1 MYLAPL
7 TRKEY
12 YCMLIQFFKSIL
24 GAGGINS
31 ASLKTV
37 NKVKDP
43 PATFEDQSV
52 EYTNQGK
59 QFYLDGDYVRAEQYY
74 RQAIQVNPHCAE
86 TYNHLGL
93 VFKKKKAF
101 DQAAACFQKAIELQ
115 PNYAEP
121 HYNLGDMLDDFG
133 KFDEAGA
140 CYRKALT
147 IQPDYVKAHNSLGVT
162 LYAQGKLEE
171 AISCY
176 RKAIEFDP
184 GFAKSYNNL
193 GAVLHQQDKLKKA
206 IDHYRKATT
215 IDPYF
220 AEAHNNLG
228 NTLAKLGLR
237 VEAAESYRKAIEAKE
252 DYSDACYNL
261 GIVLHDLG
269 QTDDAAATYRRALE
283 IKPDFP
289 QAYSNLLYLHA
300 FSRNIVPESECSLA
314 SKWELIALK
323 EDERIA
329 ARTRQYAFPHSSLPR
344 QKLRIGIVSAEI
356 GQHPVADFL
365 EPILE
370 QINRDRFHITLYPT
384 FIRTDR
390 RASKFRAIADQF
402 KPLAD
407 FSDNQAA
414 ELIRSDQM
422 DILID
427 TTSHMRGCRL
437 GIFARRAA
445 PVQCHYIG
453 YHGTTGLTEID
464 WFIADSELL
473 PFGYETHFREGI
485 WRLPR
490 LRLAYKC
497 DLSLPESHWAPS
509 PDGTIWLGSFNNL
522 TKVREQALGLWAK
535 VMNAL
540 PESKLYLKDS
550 KALDPANQMRIRTE
564 LARHGISAER
574 IMFVG
579 TVPDWSSHMALYDQL
594 DIALDSIPLNSET
607 TAFDALW
614 MGVPIIALEGNWVG
628 GRMASTLLKAFGKSD
643 WVAKNEDEYVA
654 KVVALAR
661 DVAGRKSLRM
671 GQRALMKS
679 SPLCDAK
686 ELAKTLEEA
695 FEKMLAQ
702 WKDNAEKSAEN
713 S

>member
-1 MYLAPL
+1 
-7 TRKEY
+7 
-12 YCMLIQFFKSIL
+12 MLIQFLKSIL
-24 GAGGINS
+24 APKPTDS
-31 ASLKTV
+31 PSRKTV
-37 NKVKDP
+37 NTVENSP
-43 PATFEDQSV
+43 PTLEHKSA
-52 EYTNQGK
+52 EYNSLGNQFFTN
-59 QFYLDGDYVRAEQYY
+59 GDFDKAEQYY
-74 RQAIQVNPHCAE
+74 RQALTVNPLFSE

-93 VFKKKKAF
+93 VHKKKGNF
-101 DQAAACFQKAIELQ
+101 DQAASCFQKAIELQ
-115 PNYAEP
+115 CNYAEP

-133 KFDEAGA
+133 KFDEAIA
-140 CYRKALT
+140 CYRKALA

-162 LYAQGKLEE
+162 LYAQGKLNE

-176 RKAIEFDP
+176 RKAIAIDP
-184 GFAKSYNNL
+184 CFVKAYNNL
-193 GAVLHQQDKLKKA
+193 GAALHHQGKLKEA
-206 IDHYRKATT
+206 TDHYHKATELN
-215 IDPYF
+215 PYF

-237 VEAAESYRKAIEAKE
+237 VEAAESYRKAIEAKT

-261 GIVLHDLG
+261 GIVLNDLG
-269 QTDDAAATYRRALE
+269 QTDDAAATYCRALE

-289 QAYSNLLYLHA
+289 QAYSNLLYLYA
-300 FSRNIVPESECSLA
+300 FSRNIPPESECSLA
-314 SKWELIALK
+314 SKWEHSALK
-323 EDERIA
+323 ESERIA
-329 ARTRQYAFPHSSLPR
+329 ARNRQFAFPHSARPH
-344 QKLRIGIVSAEI
+344 QKLRIGVVSAEI

-384 FIRTDR
+384 FIRTDP
-390 RASKFRAIADQF
+390 RAAKFKALADQF
-402 KPLAD
+402 KPIDDL
-407 FSDNQAA
+407 SDDQAA
-414 ELIRSDQM
+414 DLIRSDEI

-453 YHGTTGLTEID
+453 YHGTTGLTEMD

-473 PFGYETHFREGI
+473 PLGYEAHFRERI
-485 WRLPR
+485 WRLPC
-490 LRLAYKC
+490 LRLAYKY
-497 DLSLPESHWAPS
+497 DLSLPESHWTPN

-522 TKVREQALGLWAK
+522 TKVREQALGLWAR

-564 LARHGISAER
+564 LARHGIGEER

-579 TVPDWSSHMALYDQL
+579 TVPDWPAHMILYDQL

-628 GRMASTLLKAFGKSD
+628 GRMASTLLKAIGKTE
-643 WVAKNEDEYVA
+643 WVAQNEDDYVA

-661 DVAGRKSLRM
+661 DIAGRTTLRAD
-671 GQRALMKS
+671 QRTLMKN

-686 ELAKTLEEA
+686 QLAKALEDA
-695 FEKMLAQ
+695 FEEMLAQ
-702 WKDNAEKSAEN
+702 WTERAEKSAEN